1 MERELA
7 KKIIEENLE
16 QYSHLLA
23 VNNWTIHVFFD
34 TIPDEADDHHG
45 YVRANVLRKISYN
58 IASITFDNAKFD
70 TESELLNS
78 LRHELMHITHA
89 AFDLYYETV
98 MNFIPE
104 DAIPAMRRLYTHAAE
119 QTVVHLQRMFDWND
133 LHPAGED
140 CTYVKKVE
148 PPAAQKSEPLRNWNV
163 TLDYISGST
172 HAREVVT
179 FEVSGFD
186 RADAYCSAKVK
197 VQELHRGHIDNST
210 FNLVTAKELPTI
222 ATP

>member
-7 KKIIEENLE
+7 KKIIEENLKR
-16 QYSHLLA
+16 YSHLLA
-23 VNNWTIHVFFD
+23 VHSWSIHVFFD

-45 YVRANVLRKISYN
+45 HVRANVLRKISYN

-70 TESELLNS
+70 TEQELLNS

-98 MNFIPE
+98 MNFVPE

-119 QTVVHLQRMFDWND
+119 QTVVHLQRMFDWNG
-133 LHPAGED
+133 LHSMGEE
-140 CTYVKKVE
+140 CTHVKKVE
-148 PPAAQKSEPLRNWNV
+148 PPAAQKLEPLRNWNV
-163 TLDYISGST
+163 TLDYICGKT
-172 HAREVVT
+172 GTRVVRTFLVMGIDREDAYHAAKREVQQQ
-179 FEVSGFD
+179 D
-186 RADAYCSAKVK
+186 RHMV
-197 VQELHRGHIDNST
+197 
-210 FNLVTAKELPTI
+210 LVTAKELPPI